1 MLAFS
6 AEVVL
11 KSTKIPYLYNLI
23 GNRAPPQRAA
33 MKESLGLFVGKLKG
47 IKRLHYYAEGLR
59 GRNEAPQSYFYFKE
73 KKKKHSAFFCFS
85 QHVLS

>member
-33 MKESLGLFVGKLKG
+33 
-47 IKRLHYYAEGLR
+47 IIY
-59 GRNEAPQSYFYFKE
+59 
-73 KKKKHSAFFCFS
+73 
-85 QHVLS
+85 